1 MIAGVTV
8 WTLRAH
14 ISAIYVGG
22 IIELTVW
29 TKIVALDQK
38 WTAASFA
45 IVWCAFESN
54 TVKTGRAAI
63 AFRAHG
69 VVFAGLSNKD
79 NKLILNS
86 NTCRLKEKH
95 RWALLRFLVEKLGEE
110 NDEINKL
117 SESSLERINFCVLK
131 LKQV

>member
-45 IVWCAFESN
+45 IVWCASESN

-86 NTCRLKEKH
+86 NTLSIERETSMGSLKILDRKV
-95 RWALLRFLVEKLGEE
+95 RGRK
-110 NDEINKL
+110 
-117 SESSLERINFCVLK
+117 R
-131 LKQV
+131 